1 MSALQLS
8 LSDAQ
13 ASALL
18 HLAHQIPAHVIRE
31 CANDESEAEL
41 MREALDLLRAALLVP
56 EPPTT

>member
-1 MSALQLS
+1 MPALQLS
-8 LSDAQ
+8 LSDAH

-18 HLAHQIPAHVIRE
+18 HLAHQIPAHFIRE

-56 EPPTT
+56 EPPTA